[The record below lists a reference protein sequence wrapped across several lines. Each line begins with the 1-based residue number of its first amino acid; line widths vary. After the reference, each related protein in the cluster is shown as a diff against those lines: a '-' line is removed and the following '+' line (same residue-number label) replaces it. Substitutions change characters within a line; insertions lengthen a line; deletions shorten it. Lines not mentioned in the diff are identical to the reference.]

1 LALTNKALGSKKWKD
16 IRLRV
21 LARDGYVCY
30 ICGGEATQV
39 DHVIP
44 RTKMGDMWD
53 MDNLA
58 AICAR
63 DNIRKGDKQLGVF
76 LGVSSTPPV
85 FSSNISPMRS
95 EVHQDSP
102 FLARP
107 VPIDGE

>member
-39 DHVIP
+39 DHIIA
-44 RTKMGDMWD
+44 RTQMGDMWD

-63 DNIRKGDKQLGVF
+63 DNVRKGDKKLSVF
-76 LGVSSTPPV
+76 LEGTSTPPV
-85 FSSNISPMRS
+85 FPDSSLPETR
-95 EVHQDSP
+95 VAQPDSP
-102 FLARP
+102 FSKP
-107 VPIDGE
+107 